1 VLLELTI
8 SDLALIE
15 KAALHFGSGLN
26 VITGETGAGK
36 SLLVD
41 ALELLLGQRARSE
54 MVRAGAKRARVEGRF
69 AFAVEGWGRA
79 VADWLRENLP
89 ETLEEWEEDGEGGEL
104 ELILTR
110 TLSRDGRSRAHVN
123 HRPVTRGL
131 LRELAAHLVEIH
143 GQNDHQ
149 RLFDPHEQLRLLDTF
164 GELES
169 QVAGYRERRDKWRGL
184 ASRLEEF
191 DALQAERLQRIDVLR
206 FQADELA
213 VADPSA
219 DERGTLEEER
229 TLLRHASELSMD
241 LGGLVRDLGEADGA
255 ALEVVQRAERV
266 LEVWA
271 ERLPSL
277 GEAANAA
284 REAAAYLA
292 EAVQGLRT
300 VVDAAEADPARLEE
314 VEERLGLIERLE
326 RKYHTD
332 VAGLV
337 QRREVIEQE
346 LAGLRA
352 GAGDRADLEAD
363 IAKARRS
370 LVQSAGRLTKA
381 RSGLLSGL
389 KSSVEKGFADLG
401 LERACFEAHLVPCGV
416 HDPSDQLH
424 ADRSHFAESGAE
436 AVEFHLAANPGE
448 PFAPLRK
455 VASGGEMARTMLAL
469 RGALA
474 VQQSTPT
481 LIFDEV
487 DAGVGG
493 RLGPKVGTHLAALGE
508 HHQVLCVTHLP
519 AIAAAAAQHMRV
531 KKAVDDGR
539 TRTHVSSLS
548 GADRVEEIAD
558 MIAGGAA
565 HATARAEAQRLLE
578 QA

>member
-1 VLLELTI
+1 MLLELTI

-15 KAALHFGSGLN
+15 KAALHFGPGLN

-54 MVRAGAKRARVEGRF
+54 MVRGGAKRARVEGRF

-89 ETLEEWEEDGEGGEL
+89 ETLEEWEEEGEDGEL

-164 GELES
+164 GELEG
-169 QVAGYRERRDKWRGL
+169 QVAGYRERRDRWRGL
-184 ASRLEEF
+184 AGRLEEF
-191 DALQAERLQRIDVLR
+191 EALQAERLQRIDVLR

-219 DERGTLEEER
+219 DERSNLEEER
-229 TLLRHASELSMD
+229 TLLRYASELSMD
-241 LGGLVRDLGEADGA
+241 LGGLVQDLGEADGA

-271 ERLPSL
+271 ERLPIL

-284 REAAAYLA
+284 REASAYLA

-332 VAGLV
+332 AAGLV
-337 QRREVIEQE
+337 ERRDAIEEE

-352 GAGDRADLEAD
+352 DAGDREDLEAEL
-363 IAKARRS
+363 AKARRS
-370 LVQSAGRLTKA
+370 LVQSAGKLTKS
-381 RSGLLSGL
+381 RTGLLEGL
-389 KSSVEKGFADLG
+389 KVSVEKGFADLG

-416 HDPSDQLH
+416 QDKSDPLRV
-424 ADRSHFAESGAE
+424 DRARFAESGAE

-493 RLGPKVGTHLAALGE
+493 RLGPKVGAHLAALGQ

-531 KKAVDDGR
+531 AQAVDDGR
-539 TRTHVSSLS
+539 TRTHVTSLS
-548 GADRVEEIAD
+548 GEERVLEIAD
-558 MIAGGAA
+558 MIAGGADQ
-565 HATARAEAQRLLE
+565 ATARAEAQRLLE